1 MMWWLFEVNSVPG
14 TLAMIP
20 VRSLHG
26 LSTSDFL
33 SFRYLPS
40 VSVMFV
46 PLLLN
51 PSPSPPLLQVVVFD
65 EFNVVVHPH
74 RTVFRDFG
82 FMQAESGWL
91 VKFVE

>member
-1 MMWWLFEVNSVPG
+1 
-14 TLAMIP
+14 
-20 VRSLHG
+20 
-26 LSTSDFL
+26 
-33 SFRYLPS
+33 
-40 VSVMFV
+40 MFV